1 MFSPSLTE
9 VCQYPSPSLQ
19 IKSWSSSASIS
30 TIRRSR
36 ITSNCHPT
44 IYSPFSGSV
53 VLSPGY
59 RLESPK
65 DCEDAPWWVWPV
77 PPLARAHAWVS
88 GWVSGGARIDVHKKL
103 HISVSL
109 PLFLPPF
116 PLSKNKSMKYFF
128 KKECK
133 NISNAQV
140 YLCTWIRSLTS
151 ENWASVLKKKCVFP
165 RGLYL
170 CIQVW
175 EAAPEVISNRSI
187 ARTMS
192 HVLLRGENIFHLPQS
207 KHGREACDFEKD
219 KQRSCLKNSVLY
231 LTKNRV
237 FCLLFHHP
245 PFPQPEIVPFDNT
258 SLFS

>member
-1 MFSPSLTE
+1 MISLLSKKDHPRNIYIMKTNKSINQYFSLWGPGCYTFTHHCSFIKYQYKVHHHVFSPSLTG

-77 PPLARAHAWVS
+77 PLLARAHAWVS
-88 GWVSGGARIDVHKKL
+88 GWASGGARIDVHKKP

-128 KKECK
+128 
-133 NISNAQV
+133 
-140 YLCTWIRSLTS
+140 
-151 ENWASVLKKKCVFP
+151 
-165 RGLYL
+165 
-170 CIQVW
+170 
-175 EAAPEVISNRSI
+175 
-187 ARTMS
+187 
-192 HVLLRGENIFHLPQS
+192 
-207 KHGREACDFEKD
+207 
-219 KQRSCLKNSVLY
+219 
-231 LTKNRV
+231 
-237 FCLLFHHP
+237 
-245 PFPQPEIVPFDNT
+245 
-258 SLFS
+258 